1 MRSCGLPTKR
11 ARARRY
17 SSAGGAEESEGD
29 EYGICGLLYKANR
42 RIIGNPPCH
51 VNGDVAVC
59 LGPGSTSFQPAA
71 AGEGCLENFHIPS
84 LLNGQARVGTNAV
97 IYPTSV

>member
-11 ARARRY
+11 ARARRS
-17 SSAGGAEESEGD
+17 SSAGGAEESEED
-29 EYGICGLLYKANR
+29 VYGIGGLLYKANR
-42 RIIGNPPCH
+42 CIIGNPPCH

-71 AGEGCLENFHIPS
+71 AGEGCPENFSRRWCCHRFE
-84 LLNGQARVGTNAV
+84 LHRLAEALEA
-97 IYPTSV
+97 